1 MLRRLRGR
9 RALDEGRVLDD
20 GWARTGRPR
29 GVVQLEVGGALTR
42 ARTWVWTRGEAVR
55 RLGGRAQK
63 SAAFEEGAS
72 GVWRTRQVPGTPG
85 QVPVEDAGLGAGIL
99 LSEGG

>member
-1 MLRRLRGR
+1 MGGGRWTRGR
-9 RALDEGRVLDD
+9 HRA
-20 GWARTGRPR
+20 PR

-63 SAAFEEGAS
+63 SPKRKIRSF
-72 GVWRTRQVPGTPG
+72 
-85 QVPVEDAGLGAGIL
+85 
-99 LSEGG
+99 